1 MYQCAFTYFKNYL
14 LVYIINLNHK
24 IINKVPAIN
33 ITHDKSELK
42 VNKWLLEIMTM
53 NNDTTTVIVIAKI
66 TVNNALIHNL
76 INYSP

>member
-42 VNKWLLEIMTM
+42 VNK
-53 NNDTTTVIVIAKI
+53 
-66 TVNNALIHNL
+66 
-76 INYSP
+76 